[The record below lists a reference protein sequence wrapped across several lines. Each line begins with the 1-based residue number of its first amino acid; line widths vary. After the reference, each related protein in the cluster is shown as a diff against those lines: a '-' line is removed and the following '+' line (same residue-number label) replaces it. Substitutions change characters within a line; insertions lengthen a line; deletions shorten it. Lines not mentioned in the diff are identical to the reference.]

1 MRASHAQV
9 TVDFELDSEPIAGSL
24 QHADR
29 TTTFNGWIELVA
41 MLQKAATSPAR
52 HAPAADPASNGATR
66 TRQPLDAAIVLP
78 APRPTIGI
86 VAIRRSA
93 DVRRTFAKSRATGE
107 YGVSW
112 IACREPC
119 LRAGAGICRP
129 GVRVAPYVRQ
139 RSPLRG
145 MVRRNRGSSGPEG
158 ATLAPSVAAA
168 GLTPCGYV
176 MHPSPIE
183 HMKL

>member
-93 DVRRTFAKSRATGE
+93 DVRRTFAKSRAFGE
-107 YGVSW
+107 ERDRPEVGRWRLLCSCPAY
-112 IACREPC
+112 APC
-119 LRAGAGICRP
+119 AGLQLTVNA
-129 GVRVAPYVRQ
+129 V
-139 RSPLRG
+139 
-145 MVRRNRGSSGPEG
+145 
-158 ATLAPSVAAA
+158 VAA
-168 GLTPCGYV
+168 GG
-176 MHPSPIE
+176 
-183 HMKL
+183 